1 MHSGPDGQF
10 LAELMIGRFRWDLLR
25 PFPRQ
30 HEADRAIGDK
40 AAHGIAAF
48 VAEHLDPLSIDDDRR
63 LPQRFYDAL
72 RASDYLRLQ
81 VPEGDG
87 GLGLSDYNAFRVVS
101 AAARVSGAAGF
112 AIGTHNGIGLPALL
126 PVLPVGPLRD
136 LVLGRLA
143 DGVISGWADT
153 EPVGAGNDHPTVVAM
168 PAGAGAYSITGDKV
182 FISNGAVADELVVS
196 AATPGDDGAACLFI
210 VDTRSAGFR
219 IASAQDVIGFN
230 GLPLAALRFDR
241 VLVPA
246 ERVLSSPTGNWR
258 LAPLFEPVSARGRLY
273 LVSGAALAIADTCL
287 EFQRDFLGRRSVNGV
302 PLGRYPAI
310 RELVADSVADVFAMD
325 SVVRW
330 CLLGNDDAANVTV
343 RNLDR
348 RAAKN
353 MTTLTCWRVVDR
365 TMSLLAAEGAET
377 ARSKARR
384 GAPALPMERLFRDA
398 RVLRITGGVD
408 FAVDIW
414 AAEAMFARSYDPLPA
429 KIAEIES
436 DDLGVDLSDAGGLS
450 PRNREHLAATERAV
464 RQFARDCLRLAR
476 DHADRDELLAQQRT
490 LGAVGRSVGELF
502 AMAVVLARAASHTGE
517 DHVHVQEL
525 ADIFCANARRRL
537 AALRPDLDGRDDL
550 GEHRNAVTEWLQSDH
565 GPNGGTDTCA
575 WLARP
580 D

>member
-1 MHSGPDGQF
+1 MPARPDEQF
-10 LAELMIGRFRWDLLR
+10 LADLMVGRFRWDLLR

-30 HEADRAIGDK
+30 PEPDRTVGDK
-40 AAHGIAAF
+40 AVHGIAGF
-48 VAEHLDPLSIDDDRR
+48 VAEHLDPRSADEDRR

-81 VPEGDG
+81 VPAEDG
-87 GLGLSDYNAFRVVS
+87 GLGLSDYNAFRAVS
-101 AAARVSGAAGF
+101 AAARVSSAAGF

-126 PVLPVGPLRD
+126 PALPAGPLRD

-153 EPVGAGNDHPTVVAM
+153 EPVGAGNDHPTVVAT
-168 PAGAGAYSITGDKV
+168 PVGAGAYSLTGDKV
-182 FISNGAVADELVVS
+182 FISNGAVADELIVS
-196 AATPGDDGAACLFI
+196 ATTPGDDSAACLFV

-219 IASAQDVIGFN
+219 VVAVQDVIGFN

-246 ERVLSSPTGNWR
+246 DRVLSSPTGNWR

-287 EFQRDFLGRRSVNGV
+287 EFQRDFVRRRAVNGV
-302 PLGRYPAI
+302 PLGRYGAV
-310 RELVADSVADVFAMD
+310 RELVAASVADVFAMD
-325 SVVRW
+325 STIRW
-330 CLLGNDDAANVTV
+330 CLLGNDDTTNVTA

-353 MTTLTCWRVVDR
+353 MTTLACWRVADR

-377 ARSKARR
+377 AHSKGRR
-384 GAPALPMERLFRDA
+384 GAPALPVEQLFRDA

-414 AAEAMFARSYDPLPA
+414 AAEALFARSYDPLPST
-429 KIAEIES
+429 ISELES
-436 DDLGVDLSDAGGLS
+436 DDLGVDLSDVGGLS
-450 PRNREHLAATERAV
+450 ARNREHLTATASAV
-464 RQFARDCLRLAR
+464 RQLARDCLRLAR
-476 DHADRDELLAQQRT
+476 DHGDLPIQQRV
-490 LGAVGRSVGELF
+490 LAAVGRSVGELF
-502 AMAVVLARAASHTGE
+502 AMSVVLARAASDTGE
-517 DHVHVQEL
+517 DHLHVQAM
-525 ADIFCANARRRL
+525 ADVFCSDARRRL
-537 AALRPDLDGRDDL
+537 AGLRPDLDGGNDL
-550 GEHRNAVTEWLQSDH
+550 GEHGIVADNWVQSGR
-565 GPNGGTDTCA
+565 GPNGGADTCG